1 MYTPTSGIF
10 VNGNIADG
18 PDILNEFG
26 MVASELAKVS
36 QQATREAQQAEQNAK
51 LYSDSK
57 LDALVIDGGTF

>member
-10 VNGNIADG
+10 VNGNIVDG

-26 MVASELAKVS
+26 LVASEVSKVAA
-36 QQATREAQQAEQNAK
+36 QATKEAQQAEANAK

-57 LDALVIDGGTF
+57 LDSLVIDGGTF